1 MNNGCMMNCTI
12 CCLCIRAVDFL
23 VALYAISLKQ
33 QSIGLIITVSSAC
46 LEPEEVRHCMLSGMR
61 CDILE
66 QMKYPKTMFA
76 ILLSFNQTQKYGSVC
91 HNKTTTKFSLNS
103 SKTRFSMSYL
113 LWQQPGQLVLFPDP
127 AQLSIASSTVSGR
140 GPALQKQVGCFNHMQ
155 SGCPGCRQTGETVV
169 VRGLL

>member
-1 MNNGCMMNCTI
+1 MYTTCHSYMILLIETTNICEGMLTITWKCICNDFLTDACSEALSMNNGCMMNCTI

-66 QMKYPKTMFA
+66 QMKYLKSC
-76 ILLSFNQTQKYGSVC
+76 LLSCWVSIKLRDMVLYVMTKQPPNFPWTAPRQGFLCLTSFGNNQG
-91 HNKTTTKFSLNS
+91 N
-103 SKTRFSMSYL
+103 
-113 LWQQPGQLVLFPDP
+113 
-127 AQLSIASSTVSGR
+127 
-140 GPALQKQVGCFNHMQ
+140 
-155 SGCPGCRQTGETVV
+155 
-169 VRGLL
+169 